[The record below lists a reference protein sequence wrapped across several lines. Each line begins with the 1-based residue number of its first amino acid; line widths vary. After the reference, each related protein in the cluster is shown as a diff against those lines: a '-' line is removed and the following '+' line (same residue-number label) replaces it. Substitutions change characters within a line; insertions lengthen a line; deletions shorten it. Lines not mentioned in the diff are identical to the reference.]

1 MSFKPYGKKLF
12 CSFLTRKRSTET
24 LVRVKASGRGVLTA
38 ASGAGHRVLPFFVI
52 FLWALTGCS
61 SNPAR
66 GTSAR
71 HAIPVSGTLRS
82 GTLALPKT
90 AIYLTD
96 LSRPGHSFEEAT
108 DLQGH
113 FRMDLAPGTWR
124 LKSGPISSCPVDN
137 TFVVPEGSPPL
148 KIRVTAPALTFI
160 HCPPSRMVLIGPV
173 SARPDVSVAS
183 PAIRGFLIPPPG
195 QTVPLFLTPAATG
208 GKVDELSVREDG
220 TFTWSPPA
228 PGTYTVQSVL
238 TGFCPIYATIL
249 VRRDSRYLV
258 VSSHRLDKGGQ
269 CPAVT
274 ANVYSG
280 AFSLPPESR

>member
-1 MSFKPYGKKLF
+1 M
-12 CSFLTRKRSTET
+12 
-24 LVRVKASGRGVLTA
+24 KASGKGVLTA
-38 ASGAGHRVLPFFVI
+38 RSVHGHKALPFFVI

-96 LSRPGHSFEEAT
+96 LSRPGRSFEEAT

-113 FRMDLAPGTWR
+113 FRMDLPPGTWR
-124 LKSGPISSCPVDN
+124 MKSAPISSCPVDN

-148 KIRVTAPALTFI
+148 RVRVKAPALTFI
-160 HCPPSRMVLIGPV
+160 HCPPSRLELIGRISPKQEV
-173 SARPDVSVAS
+173 SAAS
-183 PAIRGFLIPPPG
+183 PAIRGFLIPAPG
-195 QTVPLFLTPAATG
+195 QTVPLFLTPAGTG
-208 GKVDELSVREDG
+208 GKVDELSVRKDG

-228 PGTYTVQSVL
+228 PGTYTLQSVL

-249 VRRDSRYLV
+249 VRKDSRYLV

-274 ANVYSG
+274 ANIYSG
-280 AFSLPPESR
+280 AFSLPPGSR